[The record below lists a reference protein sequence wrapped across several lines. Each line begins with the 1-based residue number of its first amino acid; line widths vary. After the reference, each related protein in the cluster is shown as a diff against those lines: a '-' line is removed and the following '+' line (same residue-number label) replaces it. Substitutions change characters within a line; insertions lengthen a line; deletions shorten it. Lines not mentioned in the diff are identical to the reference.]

1 MLTMRW
7 RAFARSYAVQVR
19 VVLVATTIVVTNAFA
34 GPSVAQAAMAPS
46 ATTTPQVVRAGAVLT
61 PRHHRAA
68 RRGHHV
74 IRIASSKRGAPYRWG
89 ATGPGAFDCSGFTLW
104 VYAHVGR
111 HLPHSS
117 SAQSGRVRRIGAR
130 SARPGDLVFFTS
142 GGHVYHVAIYAGH
155 HQIWHASRPGV
166 GVRKERIW
174 TRSVFYGRVR

>member
-19 VVLVATTIVVTNAFA
+19 VVLVALSIAAANAFA
-34 GPSVAQAAMAPS
+34 GPSVAQAAMARG
-46 ATTTPQVVRAGAVLT
+46 AGTAPQTVQAGAVLT
-61 PRHHRAA
+61 PRQRAA
-68 RRGHHV
+68 RRGLHV
-74 IRIASSKRGAPYRWG
+74 VRIASSKRGAPYRWG

-117 SAQSGRVRRIGAR
+117 SAQAGRVRRISGRA
-130 SARPGDLVFFTS
+130 ARPGDLVFFTS

-155 HQIWHASRPGV
+155 HQIWHAARPGE
-166 GVRKERIW
+166 GVRKARIW
-174 TRSVFYGRVR
+174 TSSVFYGRVR